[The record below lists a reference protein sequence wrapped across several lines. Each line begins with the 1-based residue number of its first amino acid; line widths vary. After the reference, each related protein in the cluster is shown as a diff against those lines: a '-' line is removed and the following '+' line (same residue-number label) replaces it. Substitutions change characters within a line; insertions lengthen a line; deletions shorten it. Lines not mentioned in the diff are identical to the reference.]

1 MKEKIFEYLR
11 TNFADLGLSKEILL
25 GYAELLAATVTE
37 EDGIAAAAETVKP
50 LLILQQKEN
59 DKIRQKYAADREKAE
74 KEKQSKETDSVKKE
88 EKEKSNSDSKE
99 KEKGDDKKKDD
110 EIPEYVKKLMA
121 DIKDLKTSLKNKDR
135 AMELGNRRK
144 EISGIV
150 GKLPKVLQKAY
161 DRMDLDIADD
171 DYAALKEQV
180 TQEVNDTITE
190 FAQKR
195 AVFSP
200 PFAGQG
206 EGDKKGIT
214 KEEADKI
221 AKQLINN

>member
-1 MKEKIFEYLR
+1 
-11 TNFADLGLSKEILL
+11 LGLSKEILL

-74 KEKQSKETDSVKKE
+74 KEKQSKETDTGVKKE
-88 EKEKSNSDSKE
+88 EKEKSNSDS

>member
-74 KEKQSKETDSVKKE
+74 KEKQSKETDTGVKKE
-88 EKEKSNSDSKE
+88 EKEKSNSDS